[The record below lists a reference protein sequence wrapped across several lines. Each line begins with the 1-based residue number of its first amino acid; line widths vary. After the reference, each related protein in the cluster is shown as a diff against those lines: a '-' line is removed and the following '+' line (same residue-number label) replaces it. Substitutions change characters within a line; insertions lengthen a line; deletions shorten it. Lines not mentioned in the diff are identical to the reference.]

1 MEHTPAPSV
10 EVVLAGLLA
19 QSKVLKLATAGGP
32 VSPWITAAY
41 FVEDGVAAV
50 HLILER
56 GGKGMKNISVN
67 PRVAIAVD
75 GNDPFQTFTQ
85 AEGTARVLEGETAA
99 QALEKLKT
107 KVPEIAPLLV
117 GPHWVIRIEIS
128 RWLLTSFAHGWFPAK
143 EIKP

>member
-1 MEHTPAPSV
+1 MENTSSPSA
-10 EVVLAGLLA
+10 EVVLSGLLA

-56 GGKGMKNISVN
+56 TGKGMKNISAN
-67 PRVAIAVD
+67 PKVAIAVD

-85 AEGTARVLEGETAA
+85 AEGVARVLEGEVAVR
-99 QALEKLKT
+99 ALEKLKT
-107 KVPEIAPLLV
+107 KVPEIAPLLM
-117 GPHWVIRIEIS
+117 GPHSVIRIEIS

-143 EIKP
+143 EVRT